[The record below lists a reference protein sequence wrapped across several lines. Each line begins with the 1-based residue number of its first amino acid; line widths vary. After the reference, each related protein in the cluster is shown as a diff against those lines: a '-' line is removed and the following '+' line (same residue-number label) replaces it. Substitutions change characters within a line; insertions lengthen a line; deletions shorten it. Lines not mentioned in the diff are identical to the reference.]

1 MYFNELDDDMID
13 DSLPTTKSDAPNLL
27 EVVVLD
33 GKEMGDGKN
42 IEAFVVIQVGD
53 LRKETRVSYAFL
65 LMLYFY
71 SRFYFHEISVFF
83 V

>member
-53 LRKETRVSYAFL
+53 LRKETRVSDIFWY
-65 LMLYFY
+65 
-71 SRFYFHEISVFF
+71 
-83 V
+83 